1 MQQTAV
7 NRWKQAFRVING
19 EPVSLSIQQKNYP
32 NPLFCDS
39 GVRIVPIWWRQQD
52 SPYSERPSWGMA
64 RHDSAETCERAL

>member
-32 NPLFCDS
+32 DPLLNNS
-39 GVRIVPIWWRQQD
+39 GVRIVTIW
-52 SPYSERPSWGMA
+52 
-64 RHDSAETCERAL
+64 

>member
-32 NPLFCDS
+32 NPLFRDS

-52 SPYSERPSWGMA
+52 SN
-64 RHDSAETCERAL
+64 L